1 MTDLAFTVVDVFAEP
16 YAVAP
21 QLTARLRVEERSEA
35 VVHAL
40 ALRAQVR
47 IEPQRRRYTAD
58 EEQGML
64 DLFGPRERWTDTLR
78 PFLWMQTSVLVQ
90 GFSGVTEV
98 DLPLPCSYDFDV
110 TGSKYLHA
118 LRDDAIPV
126 RLLFSGTV
134 FTRGISGF
142 GVEQVPWD
150 REATHDVPVSAWRDM
165 IAQHFP
171 STGWLRLDHDTIRA
185 LAAYRSAG
193 GFTGWE
199 DTMDALLQRAGEG
212 VS

>member
-1 MTDLAFTVVDVFAEP
+1 VTDLAFTVVDVFAEP

-47 IEPQRRRYTAD
+47 IEPQRRRYTAE

-118 LRDDAIPV
+118 VREGAVPV

-199 DTMDALLQRAGEG
+199 DTMGALLQRAGEG